1 MSFQMRYQDHD
12 VEGQEARRFAELI
25 LKAIQPAYPEY
36 VSADGDAYDYGAQYE
51 VVLTVNTGER
61 RKLRFKMREKPT
73 AILASIAFMH
83 RYHSSDANLQQS
95 VVDGKPTEEIL
106 APLPPEPKRKPGR
119 PKKVKYVDKV

>member
-1 MSFQMRYQDHD
+1 MRYQDHD
-12 VEGQEARRFAELI
+12 VEGQEARRFAEMI

-73 AILASIAFMH
+73 AILASIAFMQK
-83 RYHSSDANLQQS
+83 YHAEGANLQQD
-95 VVDGKPTEEIL
+95 VADGKPVDVIL

-119 PKKVKYVDKV
+119 PKKVKYVSKE

>member
-1 MSFQMRYQDHD
+1 MSFKMRYQDHD

-51 VVLTVNTGER
+51 VVLTLKTGER
-61 RKLRFKMREKPT
+61 RKLRFKMKEKPS

-83 RYHSSDANLQQS
+83 KYHSESANLQH
-95 VVDGKPTEEIL
+95 DAAGGKPSEVIL

-119 PKKVKYVDKV
+119 PKKVKYVSKE